1 MLQPSFF
8 RQKEAK
14 ITPKM
19 TFFNF
24 YEKKVIFGII
34 VFNKMRQAQ
43 KCKFCKNRMFCS
55 DFMEP
60 RKNPRWP
67 PKSHIFA
74 ISQYFVGQTYK
85 CDTSLIIFF
94 QGEPIYALKTQI

>member
-1 MLQPSFF
+1 
-8 RQKEAK
+8 
-14 ITPKM
+14 
-19 TFFNF
+19 
-24 YEKKVIFGII
+24 
-34 VFNKMRQAQ
+34 MRQAQ
-43 KCKFCKNRMFCS
+43 KCKICKNQMFCL

-67 PKSHIFA
+67 PKSQIFA

-94 QGEPIYALKTQI
+94 QGEPIYALKTVNLEDSRK

>member
-1 MLQPSFF
+1 
-8 RQKEAK
+8 
-14 ITPKM
+14 
-19 TFFNF
+19 
-24 YEKKVIFGII
+24 
-34 VFNKMRQAQ
+34 
-43 KCKFCKNRMFCS
+43 MFCL

-67 PKSHIFA
+67 PKSQIFA

-94 QGEPIYALKTQI
+94 KENLVMHSKQRFNKI

>member
-1 MLQPSFF
+1 
-8 RQKEAK
+8 
-14 ITPKM
+14 
-19 TFFNF
+19 
-24 YEKKVIFGII
+24 
-34 VFNKMRQAQ
+34 MRQAQ
-43 KCKFCKNRMFCS
+43 KCKICKNRMIRS
-55 DFMEP
+55 DFMEL

-94 QGEPIYALKTQI
+94 QGEPSYALKTEI

>member
-1 MLQPSFF
+1 
-8 RQKEAK
+8 
-14 ITPKM
+14 
-19 TFFNF
+19 
-24 YEKKVIFGII
+24 
-34 VFNKMRQAQ
+34 MRQAQ
-43 KCKFCKNRMFCS
+43 KCKFSENRMLGS

-60 RKNPRWP
+60 RQNPRWP

-74 ISQYFVGQTYK
+74 ISQYFVDQTYK